1 MELAFAFLTA
11 ALIAGSVY
19 SYRKINKLEDGMIS
33 LEAEIDYLEDVVQ
46 MLRKDQS
53 RMFMENIRKSKPVKT
68 KRKPGPGRPV
78 NPNSARQQRLN
89 KSK

>member
-1 MELAFAFLTA
+1 MEFAFLFLSA
-11 ALIAGSVY
+11 AVLAEAWY
-19 SYRKINKLEDGMIS
+19 SYHKISKIEDGMIS

-53 RMFMENIRKSKPVKT
+53 RMFMENIRRSKPVKT